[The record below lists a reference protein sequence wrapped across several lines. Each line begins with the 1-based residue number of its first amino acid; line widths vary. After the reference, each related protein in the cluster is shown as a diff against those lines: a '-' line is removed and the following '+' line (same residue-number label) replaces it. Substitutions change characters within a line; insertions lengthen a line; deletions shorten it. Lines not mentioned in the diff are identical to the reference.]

1 MVFVC
6 RGQPPFRVLLA
17 CGRSCCYGLSH
28 FLLLTFPCWHS
39 RVHSVISF
47 ILFLSIPS
55 FTPLSPTARKSCIS
69 FSHSVPFRSISL
81 SGAMSFPPCIS
92 MWLQHC
98 SVSLH
103 TASPPH
109 TYTLSVHSLQYTPF
123 AHYFQPLL
131 FPTHRSG
138 KKMRQTSRHRHPATA
153 LRASCVRGTRSTRSG
168 SHTTHRLNTSF
179 RFSSLAFQPCYPRW
193 LKAVFTI
200 RFKPASPTPTPDH
213 PPLI

>member
-1 MVFVC
+1 M
-6 RGQPPFRVLLA
+6 LA
-17 CGRSCCYGLSH
+17 
-28 FLLLTFPCWHS
+28 S
-39 RVHSVISF
+39 RVHSVFSF

-69 FSHSVPFRSISL
+69 FSHSVPFRSVSL

-109 TYTLSVHSLQYTPF
+109 TYSLSVHSLQYTPF

-138 KKMRQTSRHRHPATA
+138 KKSAKPAAGSTRPPRSA
-153 LRASCVRGTRSTRSG
+153 LPVSGALAPLAAARTQRTGLILRFVSLHSHISLAIHTRS
-168 SHTTHRLNTSF
+168 RLF
-179 RFSSLAFQPCYPRW
+179 YL
-193 LKAVFTI
+193 LKKIHA
-200 RFKPASPTPTPDH
+200 H
-213 PPLI
+213 LIQKDKINENKIVR